1 MKGKLHLLL
10 LPILLGGIC
19 SCSGKDETS
28 ISTSSSVRAITLNP
42 TSLSMKVG
50 ETATI
55 TATISPSDAANKK
68 IIWSSSNASVAT
80 VDEGVVYALA
90 AGSAD
95 ILAIAD
101 ENGKSASCH
110 ITVNDNS
117 GGGGETP
124 TNPTSPVITGD
135 YSLEGFGKVIISGTC
150 SVEPLPGVSV
160 VYGIMYSNVDLTTE
174 SRTEEAKEKDSNN
187 RFSCEIYV
195 EPGGTL
201 YYYRAFATCG
211 GETFYGEIKSF
222 KTKEFIPT
230 SGDAI
235 DMGVSVKW
243 ASCNLGANKPED
255 AGNLYAWGEIQ
266 PKSSYS
272 KYNYKYYVNG
282 KYSKYNSSDGKI
294 VLDLDDDAANNLL
307 KGDWRM
313 PTKEEYEELKD
324 NCEICRDVKYN
335 GVSGIVIASKKTE
348 NILFIPIGDDYLFP
362 YEYWTSSLSTS
373 DHAYCI
379 STDHIG
385 VAARYTDCYIRPVQ
399 DTSSSG
405 GNTDEDKIEI
415 SVTDITSTTCV
426 VSLHPNASGTYFW
439 DIIEKE
445 TYDEYGGDYVLNF
458 FVSSLK
464 EEGTLGDSL
473 DNGDL
478 TYDYGE
484 LTAKTQY
491 VVFAGYCDANGNI
504 KSKVF
509 SKSFTTK

>member
-1 MKGKLHLLL
+1 MK
-10 LPILLGGIC
+10 
-19 SCSGKDETS
+19 
-28 ISTSSSVRAITLNP
+28 AITLNP

-110 ITVNDNS
+110 ITVNGNS
-117 GGGGETP
+117 GGGGGTP

-135 YSLEGFGKVIISGTC
+135 YSLEGFEKVIISGTC
-150 SVEPLPGVSV
+150 SVEPLLGVSV

-174 SRTEEAKEKDSNN
+174 STTEEAEEKDSNN
-187 RFSCEIYV
+187 RFSCEISV

-201 YYYRAFATCG
+201 YYYRAFATRG

-222 KTKEFIPT
+222 KTKELIPT

-243 ASCNLGANKPED
+243 ASCNLGANKPEGS
-255 AGNLYAWGEIQ
+255 GNLYAWGEIQ
-266 PKSSYS
+266 PKSSYTLD
-272 KYNYKYYVNG
+272 NYKYYVNG

-313 PTKEEYEELKD
+313 PTKEEYEDLKD
-324 NCEICRDVKYN
+324 NCTLYKDVEYN
-335 GVSGIVIASKKTE
+335 GVSGIVFASNKTE
-348 NILFIPIGDDYLFP
+348 NILFVPISNDFQAP
-362 YEYWTSSLSTS
+362 YYYWTSSLSTS
-373 DHAYCI
+373 ANSAYCI
-379 STDHIG
+379 RTDYNG
-385 VAARYTDCYIRPVQ
+385 YGKVYGMGRYTDCYIRPVQ
-399 DTSSSG
+399 GTSSSG

-426 VSLHPNASGTYFW
+426 VSLHPNASGTYYW
-439 DIIEKE
+439 DIIDKE
-445 TYDEYGGDYVLNF
+445 TYDTYGGDYVLNF
-458 FVSSLK
+458 YVSYYK

-473 DNGDL
+473 DNGDS